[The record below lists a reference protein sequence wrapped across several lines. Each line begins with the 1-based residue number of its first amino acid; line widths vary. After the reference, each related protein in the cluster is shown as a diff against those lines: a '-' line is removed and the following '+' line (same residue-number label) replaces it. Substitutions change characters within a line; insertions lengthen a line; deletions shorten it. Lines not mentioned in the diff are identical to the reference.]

1 MPGVKVKESKIA
13 GLGLFTDQEFNEGDM
28 IGIAHIDGQPTNLIG
43 KYHNHSESPNAH
55 SILLG
60 NKRYIAALRPLSKGE
75 EITVDYRKQP
85 ELEQPEEFAKGGS
98 VSMPKASKKGL
109 ASKRYTK
116 DLTGTNRLFTKNALL
131 KKPKSKKNRVYDPN
145 AKYYDEG
152 GITSQEEID
161 AANRAMMKARLA
173 YANMHGNPAA
183 QRMIVAPDQ
192 PYDFGNGVTGT
203 HYMASMDDYA
213 VPQIQDV
220 NGQLMLGDYG
230 PESAEAIR
238 FDNPEDAMY
247 FAENYKNVSP
257 AFLNEKA
264 KGGALLTK
272 KVTCKKC
279 GWKWDAADGGDDITT
294 CHKCGGQGLVH
305 AKNGTTVDGDEPKGR
320 KKTKFQPGTYDP
332 NETAGY
338 MLDEQEVTVKGKAS
352 NWGKARTQYKERH
365 PEEQFINKK
374 KRQYLKNNKNL
385 IIDKWGTKTGYGNK
399 NAISSYD
406 WPDYLV
412 DNFKKEYDYKTN
424 TAVVKNVSRKE
435 GWNPNK
441 RTQYIDDLNDTQRD
455 IVAESKYGSKL
466 QPTYWDRTLAGLAT
480 FASKF
485 SPELQDAMNK
495 GNMPGLTKKESQEIL
510 NAKMTKVPFT
520 DIDLPFSI
528 PVGGLESFSALEI
541 PGTFPANYLKNT
553 GLSSGSSY
561 KEIPSWYSG
570 EKMANVKDTDVTALN
585 LLTYAGL
592 EALPETAINLAK
604 GAYKVGNA
612 GVDLAKTN
620 PQAWF
625 KTPEQLL
632 ETPDLY
638 RAIQGESSWKDPVGK
653 LNKFVD
659 DAKIKSS
666 LKRENELLDKYPGFE
681 NRNTRIPL
689 QQEEQ
694 LKRFQIEK
702 AAAERNLNRTKLPIK
717 PILTESGNQLAG
729 GQGALYVNTLNPE
742 EVIKLGTFPGG
753 SDDLANLIQT
763 GKDLEGMPLMENVA
777 FPTKGFSLDRP
788 LPKGTIRLRPNTEAV
803 QFMPWKGRPL
813 DVNNPINKPLGFGIP
828 SDKAKRELQYM
839 AELLDENKVGIDY
852 FGQNNMMY
860 DPATDSYKI
869 VDLNYV
875 DNPKSQFD
883 WNNLDKPVKQR
894 IEDKFGYEIP
904 EGNIPL
910 ELDLTPKQIQE
921 YPEVPRELPNS
932 SNLNFYRTRGKI
944 GKGTSTGLTEAD
956 IQKAVDKNIEWIT
969 SPEYARRRA
978 ANTGESLEEIQKS
991 TDKIIKAADKAT
1003 YKLNTSSRK
1012 MDFYGAEGMMSKQK
1026 WWRPA
1031 KVEISSNAVHPLET
1045 LGHEVKHLYSP
1056 TIFDN
1061 KKIYKNYPAIG
1072 AEDHY
1077 LTIGPEQ
1084 QVRHLNAREQIL
1096 EKNNLP
1102 LDAQLSEDQV
1112 ADFIDEWRS
1121 KMNKRKKTPDDYSLH
1136 EDYDDLWSEQAGLI
1150 QKDMLRAKYNTED
1163 LDFIGKLP
1171 TVQKIRFMNE
1181 YTDRLNKVIRSALN
1195 NAWMT
1200 VPVAGGIEMINSG
1213 TPEQRYGGSI
1223 NKLKKFIR

>member
-1 MPGVKVKESKIA
+1 MQGVKVKESNIA

-192 PYDFGNGVTGT
+192 PYDFGNGMTGT

-279 GWKWDAADGGDDITT
+279 GWKWDAADGGNDITT

-338 MLDEQEVTVKGKAS
+338 MLDEQEVVVPGKAS
-352 NWGKARTQYKERH
+352 NWGKAAIAYEKRNS
-365 PEEQFINKK
+365 EEEFINKK

-412 DNFKKEYDYKTN
+412 DNFKNEYDYNKN
-424 TAVVKNVSRKE
+424 TAVVKKVGKQE
-435 GWNPNK
+435 GWNPNR
-441 RTQYIDDLNDTQRD
+441 RTQYVGNLNDTQRG

-485 SPELQDAMNK
+485 SPELKDAMNK
-495 GNMPGLTKKESQEIL
+495 GNMPGLTQKESQEIL
-510 NAKMTKVPFT
+510 NAKMTKIPFT
-520 DIDLPFSI
+520 DIDLPFAI
-528 PVGGLESFSALEI
+528 PTGGLESFAALEI

-553 GLSSGSSY
+553 GLSTGSSY
-561 KEIPSWYSG
+561 KEMPSWYSG
-570 EKMANVKDTDVTALN
+570 EKMANVTDTDVTALN
-585 LLTYAGL
+585 PLTYAGL
-592 EALPETAINLAK
+592 EAIPELGINLAK
-604 GAYKVGNA
+604 GAYKAGSA

-742 EVIKLGTFPGG
+742 EVVKLGTFPGG

-788 LPKGTIRLRPNTEAV
+788 LPKGTIKLRPNTEAV

-813 DVNNPINKPLGFGIP
+813 DVNNPINKPLGFGVP

-875 DNPKSQFD
+875 DNPKSAWD
-883 WNNLDKPVKQR
+883 WNKLDKPVKQR

-904 EGNIPL
+904 QG
-910 ELDLTPKQIQE
+910 
-921 YPEVPRELPNS
+921 ELPLKLEFANS
-932 SNLNFYRTRGKI
+932 KSIKPMLGEKI
-944 GKGTSTGLTEAD
+944 GDNTGKFNLGVYNFKDYPQYIAKVED
-956 IQKAVDKNIEWIT
+956 PAVVAATQGLDAEQYMNAMVERTKNLDPSQFAKVLKNIEGKEGKRLLVM
-969 SPEYARRRA
+969 P
-978 ANTGESLEEIQKS
+978 
-991 TDKIIKAADKAT
+991 
-1003 YKLNTSSRK
+1003 KLR
-1012 MDFYGAEGMMSKQK
+1012 G
-1026 WWRPA
+1026 
-1031 KVEISSNAVHPLET
+1031 T
-1045 LGHEVKHLYSP
+1045 LGSKLDTDLLQSIPDQSYENFYNNLKLLRDEGLNYDFIGDNFMYDP
-1056 TIFDN
+1056 YTEQFNIFDLSPQSN
-1061 KKIYKNYPAIG
+1061 RTVEPESGNEYFFETQVFGKGNPGIYGK
-1072 AEDHY
+1072 
-1077 LTIGPEQ
+1077 
-1084 QVRHLNAREQIL
+1084 
-1096 EKNNLP
+1096 
-1102 LDAQLSEDQV
+1102 
-1112 ADFIDEWRS
+1112 
-1121 KMNKRKKTPDDYSLH
+1121 
-1136 EDYDDLWSEQAGLI
+1136 EQAGENLKDAMR
-1150 QKDMLRAKYNTED
+1150 QKLTRTYMETFPGDQEMYG
-1163 LDFIGKLP
+1163 LD
-1171 TVQKIRFMNE
+1171 E
-1181 YTDRLNKVIRSALN
+1181 YTQRIDAILKGLN
-1195 NAWMT
+1195 
-1200 VPVAGGIEMINSG
+1200 P
-1213 TPEQRYGGSI
+1213 QRYGGVQ
-1223 NKLKKFIR
+1223 F

>member
-1 MPGVKVKESKIA
+1 MQGVKVKESKIA

-116 DLTGTNRLFTKNALL
+116 DLTGTNRLFTKNSLFQ
-131 KKPKSKKNRVYDPN
+131 KPKPKKKRVYDPN
-145 AKYYDEG
+145 AKYYQEG
-152 GITSQEEID
+152 GIMSQEELDD
-161 AANRAMMKARLA
+161 ANSTMMKARLA

-192 PYDFGNGVTGT
+192 PYQFDNGMTGT

-257 AFLNEKA
+257 AFLNQKA

-305 AKNGTTVDGDEPKGR
+305 AEEGVAVNGDEPKGR

-441 RTQYIDDLNDTQRD
+441 RTQYVGDLNDTQRG

-510 NAKMTKVPFT
+510 NAKMTKIPFT

-528 PVGGLESFSALEI
+528 PTGGLESFSALEI

-570 EKMANVKDTDVTALN
+570 EKMANVTDTDVTALN
-585 LLTYAGL
+585 PLTYAGL
-592 EALPETAINLAK
+592 EAIPELGINLAK
-604 GAYKVGNA
+604 GTYKLGKTGINA
-612 GVDLAKTN
+612 LETGYEAAKVN
-620 PQAWF
+620 PQSWF
-625 KTPEQLL
+625 QTSEQLL
-632 ETPDLY
+632 DNPNLY
-638 RAIQGESSWKDPVGK
+638 RTVKGETTWKDPVGK

-659 DAKIKSS
+659 DSKIKSS
-666 LKRENELLDKYPGFE
+666 LKRENELIDKYPGFE
-681 NRNTRIPL
+681 NRKVRIPL

-694 LKRFQIEK
+694 NLRFAIEK
-702 AAAERNLNRTKLPIK
+702 AAEERNLRRSRLPIK
-717 PILTESGNQLAG
+717 PILNESGIQLGG
-729 GQGALYVNTLNPE
+729 GQGRLYMNTLDPT
-742 EVIKLGTFPGG
+742 EVVKLGTFPGT
-753 SDDLANLIQT
+753 STDLQNLVEA
-763 GKDLEGMPLMENVA
+763 GKNLEGMPLMENVA
-777 FPTKGFSLDRP
+777 FPTKGFTIDGPSTNAFTNV
-788 LPKGTIRLRPNTEAV
+788 KGNSEAV
-803 QFMPWKGRPL
+803 QFMPWKGNPL
-813 DVNNPINKPLGFGIP
+813 NTENPVNIPFDFGIP
-828 SDKAKRELQYM
+828 SDRAKRELQFM
-839 AELLDENKVGIDY
+839 AQTLDDNKVGIDY

-860 DPATDSYKI
+860 DPKSDSYKL

-875 DNPKSQFD
+875 DDPKSAFE
-883 WNNLDKPVKQR
+883 WNKLDKPVKQR

-904 EGNIPL
+904 QGELPL
-910 ELDLTPKQIQE
+910 ELE
-921 YPEVPRELPNS
+921 FANS
-932 SNLNFYRTRGKI
+932 KSIKPLLGEKI
-944 GKGTSTGLTEAD
+944 GD
-956 IQKAVDKNIEWIT
+956 
-969 SPEYARRRA
+969 
-978 ANTGESLEEIQKS
+978 NTGRFNLGVYNFKDYPQYIAKVEDPAAVAATQGLDAEQYMSAMVDRTKNLDPSEFSKVFRTVEGKEGKRVLVMPKLRGTLGSKLDTETLMSIPDQS
-991 TDKIIKAADKAT
+991 YTDFYDKL
-1003 YKLNTSSRK
+1003 KLLRDEGLNY
-1012 MDFYGAEGMMSKQK
+1012 DFYGDNFMYDPYTEKFNLFDFSPQSAIDVEPGYGNKQFF
-1026 WWRPA
+1026 
-1031 KVEISSNAVHPLET
+1031 ET
-1045 LGHEVKHLYSP
+1045 EVFGRGNP
-1056 TIFDN
+1056 N
-1061 KKIYKNYPAIG
+1061 IYGK
-1072 AEDHY
+1072 
-1077 LTIGPEQ
+1077 
-1084 QVRHLNAREQIL
+1084 
-1096 EKNNLP
+1096 
-1102 LDAQLSEDQV
+1102 
-1112 ADFIDEWRS
+1112 
-1121 KMNKRKKTPDDYSLH
+1121 
-1136 EDYDDLWSEQAGLI
+1136 EQAGKNLKDALGKRLTRTYMESFPGDQEVYGLDEYNKRI
-1150 QKDMLRAKYNTED
+1150 TDILSGLSPQKY
-1163 LDFIGKLP
+1163 
-1171 TVQKIRFMNE
+1171 
-1181 YTDRLNKVIRSALN
+1181 
-1195 NAWMT
+1195 
-1200 VPVAGGIEMINSG
+1200 GGIHNW
-1213 TPEQRYGGSI
+1213 
-1223 NKLKKFIR
+1223 F